1 MLVRRMRDHA
11 HHGMKILLLLG
22 KGRAESCY
30 SRSSLS
36 LGWGKRKRYGSRINN
51 CSTVIRNHR
60 SGTSG
65 SSLTDSHCIICIP
78 LNTPRAVR
86 IYGIREGSF
95 PRTLS
100 AQPVHGTQGTDS
112 TAAMGPI
119 PLLLKIEVDAVP
131 VHYPSGES
139 VHTRLLER
147 WP

>member
-1 MLVRRMRDHA
+1 MMVRRMRDHA

-22 KGRAESCY
+22 KERAESCY

-86 IYGIREGSF
+86 IYGIREGPSLEPSQHNRF
-95 PRTLS
+95 MEPKELILPPPWGLS
-100 AQPVHGTQGTDS
+100 HFF
-112 TAAMGPI
+112 
-119 PLLLKIEVDAVP
+119 LK
-131 VHYPSGES
+131 
-139 VHTRLLER
+139 
-147 WP
+147 